1 MAPRPLSP
9 PARSVARLAA
19 AAPLLLAVACGGSG
33 SSGSTHAMAAA
44 TATPTIVGTT
54 QVFTLDGGDDLMW
67 SPKVLLAHPGTITL
81 HVHTSG
87 QTPHSFTGDAP
98 LPTIDY
104 LAAGQTKDVTF
115 TVTKPGTYHFVC
127 TFHAPG
133 MAGELVVS

>member
-19 AAPLLLAVACGGSG
+19 AAPLLLAVA
-33 SSGSTHAMAAA
+33 AAVA
-44 TATPTIVGTT
+44 CVLPDEPEPPQATPAIVGTT